1 MVMLTVIGKKLA
13 KEGLEFTYL
22 GPVTDCKECKVRN
35 ICFHLEKGT
44 KYRVVDVRKV
54 NHDCPVHEG
63 GVTVVQVEEV
73 PRDAI
78 VSRKLAI
85 EGSTISYERPRCRQ
99 RSCENWS
106 LCFVPG
112 LEQGYKKKVTSVGER
127 VECRAGQNRVRVK
140 LE

>member
-13 KEGLEFTYL
+13 KKGLEFTYL
-22 GPVTDCKECKVRN
+22 GPVTECKECKVRN

-54 NHDCPVHEG
+54 NHDCPVHED

-78 VSRKLAI
+78 VAKRLAI
-85 EGSTISYERPRCRQ
+85 EGSTISYEMPRCRQ
-99 RSCENWS
+99 RSCENWF

-112 LEQGYKKKVTSVGER
+112 LEQGHKKKVTSVGER
-127 VECRAGQNRVRVK
+127 VNCQAGQDRVRVK